1 MEGEEVKRFDVFAHD
16 NSRVLCVEE
25 PAGAWVEY
33 DDVEK
38 LQAELAEAKAAM
50 DFMQGQRDEARS
62 LVREAYAFVFVA
74 PLQTKI
80 GEAMARWRK

>member
-25 PAGAWVEY
+25 PAGAWVAY

-38 LQAELAEAKAAM
+38 LQAELAEARA
-50 DFMQGQRDEARS
+50 

-80 GEAMARWRK
+80 GEAMARWKK